1 MNEHK
6 SMWTLD
12 RFLGLRLMLNSV
24 KIPGVIY
31 WGKWG
36 LLFPAGVKMTTIVG
50 KGLVGRKYAED

>member
-1 MNEHK
+1 
-6 SMWTLD
+6 MWTLD
-12 RFLGLRLMLNSV
+12 RFLGLRLMLNVV